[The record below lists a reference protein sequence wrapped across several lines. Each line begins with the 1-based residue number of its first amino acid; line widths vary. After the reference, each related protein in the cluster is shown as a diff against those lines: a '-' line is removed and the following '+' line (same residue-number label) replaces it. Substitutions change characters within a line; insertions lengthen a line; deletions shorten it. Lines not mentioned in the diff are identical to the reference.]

1 MNIIKNYLQD
11 FLALFFP
18 ELCSA
23 CGQNLFKNEQ
33 VICTNC
39 TFHLPYTNF
48 HTDAENKV
56 VRQLWGRFQFL
67 QANAFLH
74 FSKGGKVQNLIHEL
88 KYNNSPETGYRLGE
102 LYGNTLAN
110 HDGWVMPDL
119 IVPVPLH
126 KKKLKKRGYNQS
138 EFIAA
143 GLSASLKIPVETNLL
158 SRRNETET
166 QTRKSRY
173 NRYENMKDA
182 FAVNNEEKFAGKH
195 LFLIDDVMT
204 TGATFEACAL
214 ELQTIEGIKLSIGA
228 IAFAE

>member
-1 MNIIKNYLQD
+1 VNIVKSYLHD

-23 CGQNLFKNEQ
+23 CGHNLFKNEQ

-39 TFHLPYTNF
+39 TYHLPYTNF
-48 HTDAENKV
+48 HTDPQNKV
-56 VRQLWGRFQFL
+56 VRQLWGRFEFI

-74 FSKGGKVQNLIHEL
+74 FSKGGKVQNLMHEL
-88 KYNNSPETGYRLGE
+88 KYNNNPQTGYRLGE
-102 LYGNTLAN
+102 LYGNILVKHEA
-110 HDGWVMPDL
+110 WIMPDI

-143 GLSASLKIPVETNLL
+143 GLAASLKIPMETGLL
-158 SRRNETET
+158 FRQSETET

-173 NRYENMKDA
+173 NRYENMRDA
-182 FAVNNEEKFAGKH
+182 FAVNDAEKFSGTH
-195 LFLIDDVMT
+195 VLLMDDVIT
-204 TGATFEACAL
+204 TGATFEACAQAL
-214 ELQTIEGIKLSIGA
+214 LNIEGIKLSIGA

>member
-1 MNIIKNYLQD
+1 M
-11 FLALFFP
+11 
-18 ELCSA
+18 
-23 CGQNLFKNEQ
+23 
-33 VICTNC
+33 
-39 TFHLPYTNF
+39 
-48 HTDAENKV
+48 

-102 LYGNTLAN
+102 LYGNALIK
-110 HDGWVMPDL
+110 HEGWVMPEL

-182 FAVNNEEKFAGKH
+182 FAVNKEEKFTGKH
-195 LFLIDDVMT
+195 LFLIDDVIT

-214 ELQTIEGIKLSIGA
+214 ALRSIEGIQLSIGA